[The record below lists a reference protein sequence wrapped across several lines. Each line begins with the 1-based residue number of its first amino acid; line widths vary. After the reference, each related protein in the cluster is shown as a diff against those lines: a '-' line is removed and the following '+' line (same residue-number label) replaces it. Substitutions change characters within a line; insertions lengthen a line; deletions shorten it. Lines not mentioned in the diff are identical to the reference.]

1 MLQFSFTPFPVL
13 ETQNLI
19 LRQISPDDDHEVF
32 EQRSNPET
40 MKFIPRPLAETI
52 EDAQKFIIEC
62 NSSIEKNDLI
72 NWAITKKE
80 DNKLIGMIGFF
91 RLQPENFR
99 GEIGYILNPNFH
111 RKGIMKEALD
121 EALKYGFEDLHFHS
135 IEAVIDPRNIGSEKL
150 LQKTGFSKEAHFK
163 ENFFYKEEF
172 LDTVI
177 YSLLKS
183 NYK

>member
-1 MLQFSFTPFPVL
+1 MLQFNFTPFPIL
-13 ETQNLI
+13 ETENLI
-19 LRQISPDDDHEVF
+19 LRQISLDDNQEVF
-32 EQRSNPET
+32 EIRSSQET

-52 EDAQKFIIEC
+52 EDAQKFIEEC

-72 NWAITKKE
+72 NWAIAKKE

-111 RKGIMKEALD
+111 GKGIMKEAAD
-121 EALKYGFEDLHFHS
+121 EALKYGFEELHFHS
-135 IEAVIDPRNIGSEKL
+135 IEAVIDPRNNASERI
-150 LQKTGFSKEAHFK
+150 LQKTGFTKEAHFK
-163 ENFFYKEEF
+163 ENFFYNGEF
-172 LDTVI
+172 LDSVI

-183 NYK
+183 NYR

>member
-1 MLQFSFTPFPVL
+1 MLQFNFTPFPIL
-13 ETQNLI
+13 ETENLI
-19 LRQISPDDDHEVF
+19 LRQISLDDDHEVF
-32 EQRSNPET
+32 EIRSSPET

-52 EDAQKFIIEC
+52 EDAQKFIEEC

-72 NWAITKKE
+72 NWAIAKKE

-111 RKGIMKEALD
+111 GKGIMKEATD
-121 EALKYGFEDLHFHS
+121 EALKYGFEELHFHS
-135 IEAVIDPRNIGSEKL
+135 IEAVIDPRNNASERI
-150 LQKTGFSKEAHFK
+150 LQKTGFTKEAHFK
-163 ENFFYKEEF
+163 ENFFYNGEF
-172 LDTVI
+172 LDSVI

-183 NYK
+183 NYR

>member
-1 MLQFSFTPFPVL
+1 MLQFNFTPFPIL
-13 ETQNLI
+13 ETENLI
-19 LRQISPDDDHEVF
+19 LRQISLDDDHEVF
-32 EQRSNPET
+32 EIRSNPET

-52 EDAQKFIIEC
+52 EDAQKFIGEC

-72 NWAITKKE
+72 NWAIAKRE

-111 RKGIMKEALD
+111 GKGIMKEATD
-121 EALKYGFEDLHFHS
+121 EALKYGFEKLNFHS
-135 IEAVIDPRNIGSEKL
+135 IEAVIDPRNNASERI
-150 LQKTGFSKEAHFK
+150 LQKTGFTKEAHFK
-163 ENFFYKEEF
+163 ENFFYNGEF
-172 LDTVI
+172 LDSVI

-183 NYK
+183 NYR